1 MKKTTK
7 KEAKKEQGM
16 GRKISQKF
24 FVPSKEYKDNRK
36 KLFTAVENLSI

>member
-7 KEAKKEQGM
+7 KEVKKEPSM

-24 FVPSKEYKDNRK
+24 FVPSKE
-36 KLFTAVENLSI
+36 